1 MPHATVPSESEK
13 NEIYRQMRKLTE
25 TILQVRK
32 NYVTDVSCT
41 NLTYGTLNGMLQS
54 LDEHSSYLDPGRLQE
69 MKDDTS
75 GHYGGIGLYIGR
87 KDNRIAVIA
96 PVEDSPGYKAG
107 LLSMD
112 VIMEIDGESTAGM
125 KTEDAVKKLR
135 GKAGT
140 KVVLKIARQDQSA
153 PLTFELTREIINL
166 STVKGARFE
175 RDGIGYIRITQFSE
189 PTAQALQD
197 ELDKLAA
204 KQIMRGLIL
213 DLRSNPGGLL
223 NSAVAVAEKF
233 LGKDALVVSVR
244 TRSGKAGE
252 KRFLSGGKRHDADT
266 PMAILID
273 GGSASAAE
281 IVAGALRDHR
291 RAVLV
296 GEKTY
301 GKGSVQTIL
310 PLASESNAAIRLT
323 TAYYYTPGE
332 RVIHKHGIEPDI
344 SAPLS
349 PELRQKIYARR
360 MQLEQPKNYTDE
372 EKKKFADVTDIQLER
387 AADLLQA
394 LIALKAPT
402 VQDKPAPVAAEEE
415 PGDEDTGEE

>member
-125 KTEDAVKKLR
+125 KTEGAVKKLR

-166 STVKGARFE
+166 STVKCARFE

-197 ELDKLAA
+197 ELD
-204 KQIMRGLIL
+204 
-213 DLRSNPGGLL
+213 
-223 NSAVAVAEKF
+223 
-233 LGKDALVVSVR
+233 
-244 TRSGKAGE
+244 
-252 KRFLSGGKRHDADT
+252 
-266 PMAILID
+266 
-273 GGSASAAE
+273 
-281 IVAGALRDHR
+281 
-291 RAVLV
+291 
-296 GEKTY
+296 
-301 GKGSVQTIL
+301 
-310 PLASESNAAIRLT
+310 
-323 TAYYYTPGE
+323 
-332 RVIHKHGIEPDI
+332 
-344 SAPLS
+344 
-349 PELRQKIYARR
+349 
-360 MQLEQPKNYTDE
+360 
-372 EKKKFADVTDIQLER
+372 
-387 AADLLQA
+387 
-394 LIALKAPT
+394 
-402 VQDKPAPVAAEEE
+402 
-415 PGDEDTGEE
+415 